1 MSIEQFMQQNFAP
14 LMALFF
20 QVMILCTSKTI
31 LNKTKNYFVV
41 LIVLES
47 ILITLNNVEFYF
59 SSLDYPSVLRM
70 IFLNLNFILRPCL
83 VFPFLFLVRS
93 NSSEK
98 DLLNKFDLIP
108 IALLIIVEQFS
119 FFTNWVYYIDD
130 SNIIHRGPLF
140 YVSYLVLFFY
150 VFEFGYLLYVNK
162 KSHTDFNV
170 ALVVFA
176 CLFIVLSAV
185 IDVLTSVHTLLT
197 LSLVYSAIFFMFA
210 LQNQSINYLLKK
222 EIKISQT
229 DGLSSLL
236 NRRAGEEKIEALLK
250 KHVSGAFALVDIDE
264 FKHINDTYGHAVGD
278 EAIIKV
284 SEVFKDDL
292 YSNCVIMRL
301 GGDEFAM
308 FSPNFKS
315 LEEVEMPIEKIFQD
329 INDIMLS
336 SDHSYHIKIS
346 MGVSYYD
353 GKDDRTFDE
362 MYQEADKKLYV
373 AKTYEGSYYI
383 F

>member
-1 MSIEQFMQQNFAP
+1 
-14 LMALFF
+14 
-20 QVMILCTSKTI
+20 
-31 LNKTKNYFVV
+31 
-41 LIVLES
+41 
-47 ILITLNNVEFYF
+47 
-59 SSLDYPSVLRM
+59 
-70 IFLNLNFILRPCL
+70 
-83 VFPFLFLVRS
+83 
-93 NSSEK
+93 
-98 DLLNKFDLIP
+98 
-108 IALLIIVEQFS
+108 
-119 FFTNWVYYIDD
+119 
-130 SNIIHRGPLF
+130 
-140 YVSYLVLFFY
+140 
-150 VFEFGYLLYVNK
+150 
-162 KSHTDFNV
+162 
-170 ALVVFA
+170 
-176 CLFIVLSAV
+176 
-185 IDVLTSVHTLLT
+185 
-197 LSLVYSAIFFMFA
+197 MFA